1 MFGGG
6 ELAVMKGPLVV
17 GLDRWGDG
25 ERRQQAGFPRAEA
38 ELRALEKR
46 LGAGAIIACLL
57 A

>member
-46 LGAGAIIACLL
+46 LGAGAIVACLL